1 MGFKKGYIVVASTN
15 TSDSNAG
22 GRFCMR
28 FLNDGEELIDMSY
41 SDTHQKLAICGS
53 QNTLK
58 IIDLHTWSESV
69 TKCRAI
75 DKVEWVGGVLC
86 ASTAWG
92 FCYFYRE
99 AVPNEVTK
107 IVGLLRNLFAGWD
120 SQVTAGVF
128 FALVGVV
135 WGVVGLSDRLLT
147 QYSIYL
153 LGRDY
158 IKGDITH
165 GKEEE

>member
-147 QYSIYL
+147 TI
-153 LGRDY
+153 
-158 IKGDITH
+158 
-165 GKEEE
+165 